1 MFRINS
7 VYKFQ
12 GKDYR
17 ILKIIPSHIIWI
29 DLNHPNANPSII
41 KKEELITAIEVGEA
55 EITDDPFADISLINV
70 TEDSVQQK
78 KRDMGMNIIDLL
90 ISNEH
95 FYDPS
100 IRFSLVKIIT
110 EQHKTTHQTIYRL
123 ARRYWQRGQTPNAL
137 IPSYNNS
144 GAKGVKRIAKNKKLG
159 RPRKYS
165 EGVGALV
172 DQNVERLFRININKY
187 MLTKDKYSLS
197 YAYRKFSTM
206 YHSLFPDT
214 ADSEIPTIWQFKYFY
229 EREFPKVTQLTA
241 RTNPIIYAKDI
252 RELHS
257 TVNTQV
263 LGPGSRYEIDATIA
277 DIYLVSDSDRACIV
291 GRPTI
296 YLVADVFS
304 RMVVGFYIG
313 FENAS
318 YVTAMQALQ
327 VAMTDKVELCKQYGY
342 EITYDDWPCIGLPDA
357 ILADRGELLGHQ
369 IEALEYNF
377 SIRIE
382 NTAPYRGDLKPIV
395 ERYFRTIQTKFKPFA
410 SGVVQQVKEK
420 KRGGS
425 DYRLDA
431 TLTITEFKQII
442 IGSILAHN
450 TSHQL
455 TTYDRDID
463 MPSDLPLVPIHL
475 WNWGIQHRVGQLKQ
489 VSEKALR
496 VALLPKIKATLSDLG
511 LKMFG
516 VFYNCPEIYK
526 QGWMHRKKSISRP
539 ESFQVAYDP
548 SNAEIIYVFYQEHS
562 LDYWE
567 ATISP
572 RSREF
577 MGCSF
582 WEVWQV
588 QHEQKKTK
596 AAQNLKTNR
605 SQANFEEHIESIIAR
620 ADAKKPS
627 STLSKK
633 ERLTDL
639 RKNKQAEK
647 DSERLK
653 QRNNSQKSSKSAFT
667 VLDHSEQ
674 SSENQSN
681 IIPMPKSRQFIDLEN
696 DEDYKLRFGIYQELL
711 DDLGDSGDEN

>member
-1 MFRINS
+1 MFRIND
-7 VYKFQ
+7 VYKFH
-12 GKDYR
+12 GEDYR
-17 ILKIIPSHIIWI
+17 LLKITPSHIIWI
-29 DLNHPNANPSII
+29 DLNHPHANPFLIE
-41 KKEELITAIEVGEA
+41 KEELLTAIEAGEA
-55 EITDDPFADISLINV
+55 EIIEDPFADIVLINV
-70 TEDSVQQK
+70 KEDSVQQQ
-78 KRDMGMNIIDLL
+78 KRDIGMNIIDLL
-90 ISNEH
+90 ISNEN

-100 IRFSLVKIIT
+100 IRFSLVKTIIK
-110 EQHKTTHQTIYRL
+110 QHKTTHQTIYRL

-137 IPSYNNS
+137 IPSYKNS
-144 GAKGVKRIAKNKKLG
+144 GAKGTKRIAKDKKLG
-159 RPRKYS
+159 RPRKYT

-172 DQNVERLFRININKY
+172 DQNIERLFRIIINKY
-187 MLTKDKYSLS
+187 MLTKDKYSLG
-197 YAYRKFSTM
+197 YAHRKFSTM
-206 YHSLFPDT
+206 YHTLFPDIP
-214 ADSEIPTIWQFKYFY
+214 DSEIPTIWQFKYFY
-229 EREFPKVTQLTA
+229 DRDFPKVTQLTA
-241 RTNPIIYAKDI
+241 RTNPITYAKDI
-252 RELHS
+252 RELYS

-342 EITYDDWPCIGLPDA
+342 EITHDDWPCIGLPDA

-369 IEALEYNF
+369 IEALEYKF

-382 NTAPYRGDLKPIV
+382 NTPPYRGDLKPIV
-395 ERYFRTIQTKFKPFA
+395 ERYFRTIQATFKPFA
-410 SGVVQQVKEK
+410 SGVVQQAKEK

-442 IGSILAHN
+442 IGSILTHN

-496 VALLPKIKATLSDLG
+496 VALLPKVKATLSDLG
-511 LKMFG
+511 LRVFG
-516 VFYNCPEIYK
+516 VFYHCPEIYE

-539 ESFQVAYDP
+539 QSFQVAYDP
-548 SNAEIIYVFYQEHS
+548 SNAEIIYVFYEEHS

-567 ATISP
+567 AILSP

-577 MGCSF
+577 IGCSF

-588 QHEQKKTK
+588 QHEQKKVE

-605 SQANFEEHIESIIAR
+605 SQAYIEERIESIIAQ
-620 ADAKKPS
+620 ADKNKPS
-627 STLSKK
+627 STSSKK
-633 ERLTDL
+633 QRLTNL
-639 RKNKQAEK
+639 RENKQAEK
-647 DSERLK
+647 DIERLK
-653 QRNNSQKSSKSAFT
+653 QRNNSQKSSKSALT
-667 VLDHSEQ
+667 VLEHPE
-674 SSENQSN
+674 SSSKTENN
-681 IIPMPKSRQFIDLEN
+681 ILHMPKSKQFINLED
-696 DEDYKLRFGIYQELL
+696 DEDYRLRFGVYQDLL
-711 DDLGDSGDEN
+711 DDLEDSNDEN

>member
-1 MFRINS
+1 MFRIND

-17 ILKIIPSHIIWI
+17 LLKITPYHIAWI
-29 DLNHPNANPSII
+29 DLNNPNANPFLIE
-41 KKEELITAIEVGEA
+41 KKEFIAAIEAGEA
-55 EITDDPFADISLINV
+55 EIIEDPFANIALINV
-70 TEDSVQQK
+70 AEGSVQQE
-78 KRDMGMNIIDLL
+78 KRDTGMRIIELL
-90 ISNEH
+90 ISHEH

-100 IRFSLVKIIT
+100 IRFSLVKIII

-137 IPSYNNS
+137 IPSYKNS
-144 GAKGVKRIAKNKKLG
+144 GAKGGKRVATDKKLG
-159 RPRKYS
+159 RPRKYA
-165 EGVGALV
+165 EGIGALI
-172 DQNVERLFRININKY
+172 DKNIERLFRININKY
-187 MLTKDKYSLS
+187 MLTKDKNSLS
-197 YAYRKFSTM
+197 YAHRKFSTM
-206 YHSLFPDT
+206 YHSLFPDVP
-214 ADSEIPTIWQFKYFY
+214 DSEIPTIWQFKYFY
-229 EREFPKVTQLTA
+229 EREFTKVAQLTA

-252 RELHS
+252 RELYS

-342 EITYDDWPCIGLPDA
+342 EITHDDWPCIGLPDA

-395 ERYFRTIQTKFKPFA
+395 ERYFRTIQAKFKPFA

-442 IGSILAHN
+442 IGSILTHN
-450 TSHQL
+450 SSHQL

-475 WNWGIQHRVGQLKQ
+475 WNWGIQHRVGRLKQ
-489 VSEKALR
+489 VSEKALHI
-496 VALLPKIKATLSDLG
+496 ALLPKVKATLSDLG

-516 VFYNCPEIYK
+516 VFYHCTEIYE

-539 ESFQVAYDP
+539 ESLQVAYDP
-548 SNAEIIYVFYQEHS
+548 SNAEMIYVFYEEHS
-562 LDYWE
+562 LNYWE
-567 ATISP
+567 AILSP

-577 MGCSF
+577 TGCSF

-588 QHEQKKTK
+588 QHEQKKMK

-605 SQANFEEHIESIIAR
+605 SQAYLEEHIESIIAQ

-627 STLSKK
+627 LTSSKK
-633 ERLTDL
+633 VRLTNL
-639 RKNKQAEK
+639 RENKQAEK
-647 DSERLK
+647 DRERLK
-653 QRNNSQKSSKSAFT
+653 QKNHSQKSSKSALDVLEPPEPLSET
-667 VLDHSEQ
+667 VD
-674 SSENQSN
+674 N
-681 IIPMPKSRQFIDLEN
+681 IIHMPKSRQSIDLEN
-696 DEDYKLRFGIYQELL
+696 DEDYKLRFGIYQDLL
-711 DDLGDSGDEN
+711 DDLEDSSDES

>member
-1 MFRINS
+1 
-7 VYKFQ
+7 
-12 GKDYR
+12 
-17 ILKIIPSHIIWI
+17 
-29 DLNHPNANPSII
+29 
-41 KKEELITAIEVGEA
+41 
-55 EITDDPFADISLINV
+55 
-70 TEDSVQQK
+70 
-78 KRDMGMNIIDLL
+78 
-90 ISNEH
+90 
-95 FYDPS
+95 
-100 IRFSLVKIIT
+100 FSLVKRII

-172 DQNVERLFRININKY
+172 DQNIERLFRININKY
-187 MLTKDKYSLS
+187 MLTKDKHSLS

-214 ADSEIPTIWQFKYFY
+214 PDSEIPTIWQFKYFY
-229 EREFPKVTQLTA
+229 EREFPKVAQLTA

-252 RELHS
+252 RGLHS

-277 DIYLVSDSDRACIV
+277 DVYLVSDSDRACIV

-342 EITYDDWPCIGLPDA
+342 EITHDDWPCIGLPDA

-395 ERYFRTIQTKFKPFA
+395 ERYFRTVQAKFKPFA

-420 KRGGS
+420 KRGGA

-431 TLTITEFKQII
+431 TLNITEFKQII
-442 IGSILAHN
+442 IGSILTHN
-450 TSHQL
+450 LSHQL

-475 WNWGIQHRVGQLKQ
+475 WNWGIQHRVGRLKQ

-496 VALLPKIKATLSDLG
+496 IALLPKVKATLSDLG
-511 LKMFG
+511 LKIFG
-516 VFYNCPEIYK
+516 VFYHCTEIYE
-526 QGWMHRKKSISRP
+526 QGWMHRKKTISRP
-539 ESFQVAYDP
+539 QFFQVAYDP
-548 SNAEIIYVFYQEHS
+548 SNAE
-562 LDYWE
+562 
-567 ATISP
+567 
-572 RSREF
+572 
-577 MGCSF
+577 
-582 WEVWQV
+582 
-588 QHEQKKTK
+588 
-596 AAQNLKTNR
+596 
-605 SQANFEEHIESIIAR
+605 
-620 ADAKKPS
+620 
-627 STLSKK
+627 
-633 ERLTDL
+633 
-639 RKNKQAEK
+639 
-647 DSERLK
+647 
-653 QRNNSQKSSKSAFT
+653 
-667 VLDHSEQ
+667 
-674 SSENQSN
+674 
-681 IIPMPKSRQFIDLEN
+681 
-696 DEDYKLRFGIYQELL
+696 
-711 DDLGDSGDEN
+711 

>member
-7 VYKFQ
+7 VYRFQ
-12 GKDYR
+12 DRDYR
-17 ILKIIPSHIIWI
+17 LLKIIPFHIIWI

-41 KKEELITAIEVGEA
+41 ERRELITAIEAGEA
-55 EITDDPFADISLINV
+55 EIIEDPFSDVSLMNV
-70 TEDSVQQK
+70 TEGSVQQK
-78 KRDMGMNIIDLL
+78 KRDMGMKIIELL
-90 ISNEH
+90 ISDEH

-100 IRFSLVKIIT
+100 IRFNLVKTII
-110 EQHKTTHQTIYRL
+110 EQHKTTHQTVYRL
-123 ARRYWQRGQTPNAL
+123 ARRYWQQGQTPNAL
-137 IPSYNNS
+137 IPNYKNS
-144 GAKGVKRIAKNKKLG
+144 GAKGIKRVATDRKLG
-159 RPRKYS
+159 RPRKHTA
-165 EGVGALV
+165 GVGALI
-172 DQNVERLFRININKY
+172 DQKIEQIFRIIINKY
-187 MLTKDKYSLS
+187 MLTKDKKSLNYS
-197 YAYRKFSTM
+197 YRKFLTL
-206 YHSLFPDT
+206 YHSLFPDVP
-214 ADSEIPTIWQFKYFY
+214 DSETPTIWQFKYFY
-229 EREFPKVTQLTA
+229 ERDFSKVA
-241 RTNPIIYAKDI
+241 RLKAQTNPIIYAKDI
-252 RELHS
+252 RGLFS

-304 RMVVGFYIG
+304 RMVAGFYIG

-327 VAMTDKVELCKQYGY
+327 VAMTDKIELCKQYGY
-342 EITYDDWPCIGLPDA
+342 EITHDDWPCIGLPDA

-369 IEALEYNF
+369 IEALEYKF

-382 NTAPYRGDLKPIV
+382 NTPPYRGDLKPIV
-395 ERYFRTIQTKFKPFA
+395 ERYFRTIQAKFKPFA
-410 SGVVQQVKEK
+410 SGIVQQVKEK
-420 KRGGS
+420 KRGGA

-442 IGSILAHN
+442 IGSIITHN

-496 VALLPKIKATLSDLG
+496 IALLPKVKATLSELG
-511 LKMFG
+511 LRVFG
-516 VFYNCPEIYK
+516 VFYHCHEIYK
-526 QGWMHRKKSISRP
+526 QGWMHRKKSIPRP
-539 ESFQVAYDP
+539 QSFQVAYDP
-548 SNAEIIYVFYQEHS
+548 SNAEIIYVFYEEHS

-567 ATISP
+567 ATLSP

-577 MGCSF
+577 IGCSF

-588 QHEQKKTK
+588 QHEQKKGA

-605 SQANFEEHIESIIAR
+605 SQASIEERIESIIAQ
-620 ADAKKPS
+620 ADKNKPS
-627 STLSKK
+627 STSTKK
-633 ERLTDL
+633 QRLANL
-639 RKNKQAEK
+639 RENKQAEK
-647 DSERLK
+647 DRERLK
-653 QRNNSQKSSKSAFT
+653 QKNNNQKSSKSTLT
-667 VLDHSEQ
+667 VLEHPE
-674 SSENQSN
+674 SSLETKNN
-681 IIPMPKSRQFIDLEN
+681 IIHMPKPNEFTSLEN
-696 DEDYKLRFGIYQELL
+696 DEDYRLRFGIYQDLL
-711 DDLGDSGDEN
+711 DDLENPNDEN